1 MAELRGGR
9 EMFPGADES
18 GTCHSDGAAARA
30 ANGRGAEMRA
40 FLSYDKSLFKP
51 RERKKVCYKN

>member
-1 MAELRGGR
+1 MAELRRGR
-9 EMFPGADES
+9 EGRGS

>member
-1 MAELRGGR
+1 MAELRGAGR
-9 EMFPGADES
+9 GFHGADES

-40 FLSYDKSLFKP
+40 FLSYDKSFFKP